1 MGKNLTKYFQDK
13 VIKVDRDG
21 PESRIGLFLD
31 AGDDYIAVFTEDDG
45 VVYYKT
51 HHINSIT
58 ENMKGEL
65 EFGVEIPE
73 DFEYNVAE
81 NFEGL
86 LESLKYCWVKIN
98 RSAPETVEGMLCEI
112 ENDFVF
118 LVNKEEIVRISM
130 LHIKNVS
137 YEVKG

>member
-1 MGKNLTKYFQDK
+1 MSKNLTKYFQDK

-51 HHINSIT
+51 HHIKSIT

-65 EFGVEIPE
+65 EFDVEIPE

-98 RSAPETVEGMLCEI
+98 RSAPETVEGILCEV

-118 LVNKEEIVRISM
+118 LVTNEEIVRIAM